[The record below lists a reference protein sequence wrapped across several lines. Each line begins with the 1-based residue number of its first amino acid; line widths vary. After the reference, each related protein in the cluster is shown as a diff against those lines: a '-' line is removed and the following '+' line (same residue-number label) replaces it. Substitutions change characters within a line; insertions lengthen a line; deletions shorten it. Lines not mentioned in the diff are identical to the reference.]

1 MSLIENAI
9 SRAFLKR
16 IRHRRAQEQDLNEEQ
31 ADELVRKTAVSIRE
45 AEFSDFENVDQLN
58 RKLGQGP
65 DSLENWRRLWRD
77 NPAIKDLQAPVRI
90 GWVLEDC
97 GRIVGF
103 LGSIPLC
110 YELSGTP
117 VLAAATC
124 RFAVEPAYRAF
135 SHLLVMAFFRQKEY
149 QLFIDSSATPAAGK
163 IMAAVKA
170 QVLPQKDYDTILFWI
185 LNAGRYS
192 AYVLRKMGVGKYGV
206 TAGTI
211 LGQVALRVDG
221 YRRNLAL
228 PAFARGCE
236 VKEEKLSSLGM
247 VFEGFINKIRCEK
260 RGLLGK
266 RTPEIL
272 CWHFEPPQNRR
283 PVSVLAC
290 YQNREMKGYLILRLY
305 EEMREGLRRAVVAD
319 LLIEKDDPKVLAA
332 LLRSALQA
340 AKKSG
345 ADILEVAGF
354 PSEIRG
360 RISSFR
366 PYSRKLPA
374 NPFYFK
380 TREKELQ
387 EVLKQE
393 AVWYA
398 SSFDGDST
406 LWP

>member
-9 SRAFLKR
+9 SQAFLKR
-16 IRHRRAQEQDLNEEQ
+16 IRRRRAQEQDSNEEQ
-31 ADELVRKTAVSIRE
+31 ANELVGKTAVSIRE
-45 AEFSDFENVDQLN
+45 AEFSDWGNVDQLN

-65 DSLENWRRLWRD
+65 DSLENWHRLWRD

-110 YELSGTP
+110 YEFSGTP

-124 RFAVEPAYRAF
+124 RFVVEPAYRAS
-135 SHLLVMAFFRQKEY
+135 SHLLVMSFFRQKEY

-185 LNAGRYS
+185 LNISRYS

-206 TAGTI
+206 TVGTL
-211 LGQVALRVDG
+211 LGQAALRVDR
-221 YRRNLAL
+221 YRRNLTL
-228 PAFARGCE
+228 PAFARDCE
-236 VKEEKLSSLGM
+236 VKEEKLSSLGT
-247 VFEGFINKIRCEK
+247 VFKGFINRIRFEK

-283 PVSVLAC
+283 PASVFAC
-290 YQNREMKGYLILRLY
+290 YQNREMKGYLVLRLY
-305 EEMREGLRRAVVAD
+305 EELREGLRRAVVAD
-319 LLIEKDDPKVLAA
+319 LLIEKDDPEVLAA

-340 AKKSG
+340 AKNSG
-345 ADILEVAGF
+345 ADVLEVAGF
-354 PSEIRG
+354 PSVIRDS
-360 RISSFR
+360 ISSFR

-380 TREKELQ
+380 TREKELL

-393 AVWYA
+393 AFWYA
-398 SSFDGDST
+398 SPFDGDST